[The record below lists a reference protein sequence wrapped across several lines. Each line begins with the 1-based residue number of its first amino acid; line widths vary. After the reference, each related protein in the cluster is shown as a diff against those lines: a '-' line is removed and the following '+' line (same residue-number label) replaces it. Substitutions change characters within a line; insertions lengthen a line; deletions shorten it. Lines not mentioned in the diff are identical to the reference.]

1 MKLLTPAHVA
11 TLLHIK
17 PQSLRL
23 KRMRGDG
30 PPFIR
35 LSNTPTARVYYPEDE
50 FIAWLAAR
58 PRRTS
63 TAQEKRDAAPTRPN
77 SRGRR

>member
-11 TLLHIK
+11 EVLHIK

-23 KRMRGDG
+23 KRMRGNG

-35 LSNTPTARVYYPEDE
+35 LSDSPASRAYYPEAE

-58 PRRTS
+58 PRRLS
-63 TAQEKRDAAPTRPN
+63 TAEERPV
-77 SRGRR
+77 SKTS